1 MKLVTTATEL
11 PRLMKCIG
19 SRLMPAALPIEKRTE
34 AMDEG
39 NAADWL
45 AETWFAGLAADVG
58 NKAPNGWV
66 ITEDMAE
73 HVKTYLSALDCGE
86 VQVETT
92 FGTEQWEVRGRADH
106 ISYRD
111 RILVIDDLKYGWR
124 IVEPDYNF
132 TLIAHAI
139 GWCIK
144 NNTIP
149 NVIVFRIIQ
158 PRAYHEKGPVR
169 DWSCDYPTLMN
180 FYSEI
185 NKRLSTPSSELST
198 GFEHCAKCHALATC
212 PPARKAAM
220 NAIDVMQDSA
230 FSDDIPNDLLAHEYE
245 VLQRAQS
252 MMELV
257 CNARAELITHRI
269 QSGKV
274 VKGYTIKERRG
285 QRAWM
290 TGMSGKA
297 LSAAAGVDLT
307 KDSAVT
313 PAEAERRGVS
323 KEVVNSL
330 TSRALIGVKLE
341 KINVDV
347 IGNKAFGNG

>member
-19 SRLMPAALPIEKRTE
+19 SRLMPAALPIERRTE

-45 AETWFAGLAADVG
+45 AEQLFAGIDVAVG
-58 NKAPNGWV
+58 SKAPNGWV
-66 ITEDMAE
+66 ITDDMAE
-73 HVKTYLSALDCGE
+73 HVKTYLEALDCGDM
-86 VQVETT
+86 QVETT
-92 FGTEQWEVRGRADH
+92 FGTEHWEVRGRADH
-106 ISYRD
+106 IKYRD
-111 RILVIDDLKYGWR
+111 GVLVIDDLKYGWR
-124 IVEPDYNF
+124 VVEPDHNF

-144 NNTIP
+144 NKVTP
-149 NVIVFRIIQ
+149 LAIVFRIIQ

-169 DWSCDYPTLMN
+169 DWSCNYKELMGYYAAIHN
-180 FYSEI
+180 
-185 NKRLSTPSSELST
+185 RLTAPSGELVT

-212 PPARKAAM
+212 PPARKAGM

-230 FSDDIPNDLLAHEYE
+230 FSDNIPNDLLAHEYE
-245 VLQRAQS
+245 VLQRAQT

-274 VKGYTIKERRG
+274 VKGYTVKERRG

-290 TGMSGKA
+290 TGMTGKA

-307 KDSAVT
+307 KDSVVT
-313 PAEAERRGVS
+313 PAEAERRGVA